1 MNNDEFAFFNQ
12 QLAAMLRDGIPL
24 EGALRRL
31 CLEMRRGTVRDELQ
45 ALEAELAKGTPIA
58 EALKPRQLPELYK
71 RMILVGVKSGDL
83 PGALTMLA
91 DYFQCQ
97 NSVWT
102 RLKSMMTYPLIVMFV
117 AFLISLV
124 LAFAWNC
131 VIGPS
136 MGSVFGGMGFQMP
149 AATVFALG
157 SLQAIWVFPVVL
169 GILFLFAA
177 SVIFVPGLRGKYLW
191 RLPAFKEATV
201 SRIASS
207 LTLLLKNGVSLP
219 DAIGLVEQ
227 LETSTAAAADLQ
239 LWQKKLA
246 AGTVKFSEVAAGS
259 RLIPPLFVWVVA
271 SAGEDLVAGFN
282 RAAEIY
288 YSRAVYRTEIALYS
302 VLPVASLFLGAV
314 VLSQAFLVISMFLPL
329 VTMLNYMG
337 GNGSE

>member
-1 MNNDEFAFFNQ
+1 
-12 QLAAMLRDGIPL
+12 
-24 EGALRRL
+24 
-31 CLEMRRGTVRDELQ
+31 
-45 ALEAELAKGTPIA
+45 
-58 EALKPRQLPELYK
+58 
-71 RMILVGVKSGDL
+71 
-83 PGALTMLA
+83 
-91 DYFQCQ
+91 
-97 NSVWT
+97 
-102 RLKSMMTYPLIVMFV
+102 
-117 AFLISLV
+117 LISTV
-124 LAFAWNC
+124 LAFIWTH

-136 MGSVFGGMGFQMP
+136 MENVFGGMGIGLPKF
-149 AATVFALG
+149 TIFVF
-157 SLQAIWVFPVVL
+157 STLQVIWVFPVVL
-169 GILFLFAA
+169 GVLFLIVA
-177 SVIFVPGLRGKYLW
+177 SVIFLPGLRGKYLW
-191 RLPAFKEATV
+191 RLPAFKEATI
-201 SRIASS
+201 SRVAAS

>member
-1 MNNDEFAFFNQ
+1 MKYDEFAFFNQ

-31 CLEMRRGTVRDELQ
+31 CQEMRGGALRDELQ
-45 ALEAELAKGTPIA
+45 SLEADLAKGTPMA
-58 EALKPRQLPELYK
+58 AALAPRQLPELYK

-91 DYFQCQ
+91 DYFQNQ
-97 NSVWT
+97 NNVWT

-136 MGSVFGGMGFQMP
+136 FKEIYSGMGIQLP
-149 AATVFALG
+149 GATVFALDT
-157 SLQAIWVFPVVL
+157 LRTIWIFPVIL
-169 GILFLFAA
+169 GVLFLVMVSIVFLPAM
-177 SVIFVPGLRGKYLW
+177 RGKFLW

-207 LTLLLKNGVSLP
+207 LTLLLKNGVNLP

-227 LETSTAAAADLQ
+227 LETSSAAAADLQ
-239 LWQKKLA
+239 QWRKKLA
-246 AGTVKFSEVAAGS
+246 GGVVKFSEVASGS

-271 SAGEDLVAGFN
+271 SAGEDLTAGFR

-288 YSRAVYRTEIALYS
+288 HSRAIYRTEVALFS
-302 VLPVASLFLGAV
+302 VLPLASLFLGAV
-314 VLSQAFLVISMFLPL
+314 VLSQAFLVISMFLPMIVMVNNL
-329 VTMLNYMG
+329 SN
-337 GNGSE
+337 

>member
-1 MNNDEFAFFNQ
+1 MKYDEFAFFNQ

-31 CLEMRRGTVRDELQ
+31 CQEMRRGNLRGELQ
-45 ALEAELAKGTPIA
+45 VLEADLAKGTPMA
-58 EALKPRQLPELYK
+58 DALAPRQLPELYK
-71 RMILVGVKSGDL
+71 RMIMVGVKSGDL

-91 DYFQCQ
+91 DYFQRQ
-97 NSVWT
+97 NNVWT

-124 LAFAWNC
+124 LAFLWTQ

-136 MGSVFGGMGFQMP
+136 MMGVFGGMNLKLPG
-149 AATVFALG
+149 ATLLALS
-157 SLQAIWVFPVVL
+157 SLQGIWVFPVSL
-169 GILFLFAA
+169 GIVFLLMLSIVFL
-177 SVIFVPGLRGKYLW
+177 PGLRGKYLW
-191 RLPAFKEATV
+191 RLPAFKEATI

-207 LTLLLKNGVSLP
+207 LTLLLKNGVNLP

-227 LETSTAAAADLQ
+227 LETSTAASADLQ
-239 LWQKKLA
+239 QWQKKLA
-246 AGTVKFSEVAAGS
+246 GGTVKFSEVAAGN
-259 RLIPPLFVWVVA
+259 RLVPPLFVWVVA
-271 SAGEDLVAGFN
+271 SAGEDMIAGFN

-288 YSRAVYRTEIALYS
+288 YSRAIYRTEVALYS

-329 VTMLNYMG
+329 INMLTNLSG
-337 GNGSE
+337 DD